1 MTVARRKLWSM
12 SRLMQTNYL
21 LICGIKI
28 GEKKYYSG
36 GGIYLRTC
44 QCINIFSPLTKK
56 CLVSSFL
63 VFSCRVARVGVF
75 PLSKMCYNVRQ
86 SRCFKGCLF
95 HSEHKFIYFLHTH
108 RAIIERPWIWL
119 VCFRISASALYSIF
133 LSAGHICEIWNVAA
147 LMVLGR
153 ERCRTS
159 GPSRVLSAALLR
171 FINAAITGDS
181 SPLLFLTRC
190 HLLSL
195 ESYWKC
201 LCVPSSCVPLSF
213 YPVFW
218 RLSLSVS
225 PPTLFLFCL
234 CWLRF
239 HLLESS
245 LFCRVFCFLCVT
257 FVHAYLPLS
266 RVVTPPSAR
275 ACRHQRRYQTGC
287 PLRLHKVMRKH
298 ETRKDVSR
306 VATSTS

>member
-1 MTVARRKLWSM
+1 MWNQDWRK
-12 SRLMQTNYL
+12 
-21 LICGIKI
+21 KI
-28 GEKKYYSG
+28 LFR

-108 RAIIERPWIWL
+108 RPIIERPWIWL

-133 LSAGHICEIWNVAA
+133 LSSGHICEIWNVAA

-218 RLSLSVS
+218 RLSLSLSLPQHSFFSAFADSASISLNPLCSAESFASSVS
-225 PPTLFLFCL
+225 LLFTLICRCL
-234 CWLRF
+234 SLSLLPRPVRADISGAIRQVVRCDFTRLCENTRREKTCQGWPRQRLR
-239 HLLESS
+239 HVKRRLQM
-245 LFCRVFCFLCVT
+245 CR
-257 FVHAYLPLS
+257 
-266 RVVTPPSAR
+266 
-275 ACRHQRRYQTGC
+275 
-287 PLRLHKVMRKH
+287 
-298 ETRKDVSR
+298 
-306 VATSTS
+306 